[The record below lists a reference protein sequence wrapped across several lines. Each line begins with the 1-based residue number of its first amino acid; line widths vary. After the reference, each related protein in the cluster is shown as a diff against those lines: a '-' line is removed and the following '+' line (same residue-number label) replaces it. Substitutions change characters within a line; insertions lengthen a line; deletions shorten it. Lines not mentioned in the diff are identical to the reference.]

1 MYMALY
7 VEDSNGDFVL
17 DDDGNKIEFTVENL
31 NFDVVTT
38 DTVDFSVNSD
48 GHAETDKNLIVK
60 PATADNHVV
69 VKSQVRDLVKPVIT
83 IWAEENGSINLDQ
96 LEWSFGNGTENSVNY
111 GYCLPVKGKIF
122 AGSLTA
128 SASGN
133 APGEI
138 KVNLVVN
145 ANERSDYQITKPD
158 NVFCNHITFQTPLS
172 LDAGDRINFVSKTN
186 KGLVTHALVSLLILI
201 DVNVV

>member
-1 MYMALY
+1 MALY
-7 VEDSNGDFVL
+7 VKDENGDDIL
-17 DDDGNKIEFTVENL
+17 DDNGDKIEYTIDYHSSSEDLTYNTTFSLNNDGHVEN
-31 NFDVVTT
+31 
-38 DTVDFSVNSD
+38 
-48 GHAETDKNLIVK
+48 DKNIIAK
-60 PATADNHVV
+60 AATNNNHVV

-186 KGLVTHALVSLLILI
+186 NGSVTHALVSLLILI